1 MNWILYPSDPR
12 QLENELPQYIL
23 AHSLLTGLL
32 IQLRYGSISKMMLM
46 SYKLGERGDVEL
58 FMTTVRFGLTLWAS
72 AHAVDYVRLGN
83 DLCQFWHCASP
94 AMKELYAKEI
104 FTRLNANGNPIATD
118 LAQEE
123 SVKHVR
129 SYLGKVY
136 RRGHDIKMEAACTQ
150 IVDRPAQASIHQEL
164 RQGTS
169 QKRASRSNVLA
180 CH

>member
-1 MNWILYPSDPR
+1 MAFPGAFHACLKLHNCGEMMFGNFLTCFFSAWRDTINKVNWILYPSDPR

-83 DLCQFWHCASP
+83 DLCQFC
-94 AMKELYAKEI
+94 
-104 FTRLNANGNPIATD
+104 F
-118 LAQEE
+118 
-123 SVKHVR
+123 
-129 SYLGKVY
+129 
-136 RRGHDIKMEAACTQ
+136 
-150 IVDRPAQASIHQEL
+150 
-164 RQGTS
+164 GTVHLL
-169 QKRASRSNVLA
+169 Q
-180 CH
+180 